1 MLLAPRVEW
10 TLIARDTPSTTRVYA
25 TFVLPLAILASLVAL
40 IRVSYVGTSD
50 ALGMLVRAT
59 LRSGF
64 LTAALVLVC
73 SVLGIIV
80 VALVIDALAP
90 FFGGVR
96 NRRLAA
102 ATAAYSSA
110 PIWIAT
116 VFVPFPNLWP
126 ALYALAVA
134 WHTYLLFLGLRVLMR
149 ASRDRVLGYA
159 TTVALCAILLEIVFT
174 MVCFALGGATH
185 MNPYRALG

>member
-1 MLLAPRVEW
+1 LSHGL
-10 TLIARDTPSTTRVYA
+10 
-25 TFVLPLAILASLVAL
+25 F
-40 IRVSYVGTSD
+40 
-50 ALGMLVRAT
+50 
-59 LRSGF
+59 
-64 LTAALVLVC
+64 TAALVFGC
-73 SVLGIIV
+73 SVLGIG
-80 VALVIDALAP
+80 LVSLIIDALAS

-102 ATAAYSSA
+102 ATAAYSSV

-126 ALYALAVA
+126 ALYLLAVA

-159 TTVALCAILLEIVFT
+159 TTVVLCAILLEIVFA
-174 MVCFALGGATH
+174 MASVALGGASH

>member
-1 MLLAPRVEW
+1 MLLAPKAEW
-10 TLIARDTPSTTRVYA
+10 TLIERESTSAPRVYT
-25 TFVLPLAILASLVAL
+25 TFVLPLAILAAVVAL
-40 IRVSYVGTSD
+40 VRVSYVGTAD
-50 ALGMLVRAT
+50 ALGTLVRAP
-59 LRSGF
+59 LRGGF
-64 LTAALVLVC
+64 ITAALVLVC
-73 SVLGIIV
+73 SVLGILIV
-80 VALVIDALAP
+80 AVIIDALAS

-126 ALYALAVA
+126 ALYALAVV
-134 WHTYLLFLGLRVLMR
+134 WHTYLLYLGLRVLMR

-174 MVCFALGGATH
+174 MASVALGGATH

>member
-1 MLLAPRVEW
+1 MLLAPKAEW
-10 TLIARDTPSTTRVYA
+10 LLIAREAPPATRVYA
-25 TFVLPLAILASLVAL
+25 TFVLPLAILAAFVAL
-40 IRVSYVGTSD
+40 IRISYVGTADS
-50 ALGMLVRAT
+50 LGILVRAP

-64 LTAALVLVC
+64 LAAALVLVC
-73 SVLGIIV
+73 SVLGILV
-80 VALVIDALAP
+80 VALIIDALAS
-90 FFGGVR
+90 FFGGAR

-102 ATAAYSSA
+102 ATAAYSSV

-126 ALYALAVA
+126 ALYGLAVV

-159 TTVALCAILLEIVFT
+159 TTVVLCAILLEIVFT
-174 MVCFALGGATH
+174 MASVALGGATH